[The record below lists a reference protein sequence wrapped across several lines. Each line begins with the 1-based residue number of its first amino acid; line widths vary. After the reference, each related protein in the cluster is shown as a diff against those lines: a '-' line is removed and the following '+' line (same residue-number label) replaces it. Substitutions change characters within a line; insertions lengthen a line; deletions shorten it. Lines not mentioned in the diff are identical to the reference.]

1 MIETIKK
8 RDGRLAPF
16 NEDRITRAIFLA
28 ASAVAEKEGT
38 AADYRIAEGLTSQ
51 VVRRLNEKYASGSP
65 SVEDVQDMVVKVLIE
80 NGHARTSEAYITYR
94 NERTRVR
101 D

>member
-51 VVRRLNEKYASGSP
+51 VVLP
-65 SVEDVQDMVVKVLIE
+65 
-80 NGHARTSEAYITYR
+80 ARPAG
-94 NERTRVR
+94 RTGRTWW
-101 D
+101 